1 MTRALT
7 PAAIA
12 LALATAPL
20 SCARSADPAT
30 GADARPAESAPAGAG
45 NALEVDAGTPVK
57 VATVERAT
65 LALTVSGPGRTDAL
79 VQQKVRAPFKGILK
93 ELRVADGDRVRK
105 GQVLA
110 VLVSQESQSALTG
123 AEALLRAGRTPE
135 EQSDARRA
143 VQLARQGLVPAYLR
157 APEAGVIVS
166 HGADE
171 GSLVAEA
178 QDLVSMAAGDSFV
191 FRADIVQ
198 TDLGRIR
205 AGQPAEVHLAAGSS
219 TLSGTVHGILPAAS
233 ANDLT
238 APVRIDINS
247 STMPER
253 LGLFGT
259 AIITVGT
266 RQDVPVVPAPAVL
279 RDDVTGVSQVALVS
293 QGKAHWQ
300 RVTTGVA
307 QGGRVEI
314 AQPPLQPGAQV
325 IVQGQVGL
333 PDGAPVQVEP

>member
-1 MTRALT
+1 V
-7 PAAIA
+7 
-12 LALATAPL
+12 
-20 SCARSADPAT
+20 
-30 GADARPAESAPAGAG
+30 
-45 NALEVDAGTPVK
+45 NAGTPVK

-65 LALTVSGPGRTDAL
+65 LALTVSGPGHTDAL

-93 ELRVADGDRVRK
+93 ELRVMDGDQVRK
-105 GQVLA
+105 GQILA

-123 AEALLRAGRTPE
+123 AEALLRAARTPE

-143 VQLARQGLVPAYLR
+143 VQLAREGLVPAYLR
-157 APEAGVIVS
+157 APEAGVVVS

-205 AGQPAEVHLAAGSS
+205 VGQPAEVHLAIGSS
-219 TLSGTVHGILPAAS
+219 TLLGKVHGILPAAS

-238 APVRIDINS
+238 APVRIDFS
-247 STMPER
+247 SSAPPER

-266 RQDVPVVPAPAVL
+266 RQDVPVVPAPAVI
-279 RDDVTGVSQVALVS
+279 RDDVTGDSHVALVS

-307 QGGRVEI
+307 QAGRVEI
-314 AQPPLQPGAQV
+314 VQPPLESGAQV

-333 PDGAPVQVEP
+333 PDGAPVHVEP

>member
-30 GADARPAESAPAGAG
+30 GAAAGPRPGAGAG

-65 LALTVSGPGRTDAL
+65 LALTVSGPGHTDAL
-79 VQQKVRAPFKGILK
+79 EQQKVRAPFKGILK

-105 GQVLA
+105 GQILA

-157 APEAGVIVS
+157 APEAGVVVS

-178 QDLVSMAAGDSFV
+178 QDLVSMAAGNSFV

-205 AGQPAEVHLAAGSS
+205 AGQPAEVHLATGSS
-219 TLSGTVHGILPAAS
+219 TLSGTVHSILPAAS

-259 AIITVGT
+259 ATITVGT
-266 RQDVPVVPAPAVL
+266 RQDVLVVPAQAVL

-314 AQPPLQPGAQV
+314 AQPPLQPGSQV

-333 PDGAPVQVEP
+333 PDGAPVEVEP